1 VKRETDSLDDDRI
14 IKVRTGDRVSE
25 LEEQLV
31 STRRVLEA
39 FRDIASALAAPVDPD
54 SLLGLVL
61 ERASALLDAD
71 RATLYLIDDATGE
84 LVSKLVVG
92 GGEQTIR
99 LAVGQG
105 IAGTVVQAG
114 KAIRVPDAY
123 EDNRFSRGWDG
134 KTGYRTRS
142 ILAVPMKNHVGQTI
156 GVLQVLNKRN
166 GKTFTDEDE
175 SLLGALATQAAISI
189 DNVKLYLAVVEKN
202 NVLAQVRRKLERK
215 VDFLNLLFELESAM
229 ARAVD
234 QRQLV
239 QSLLGLTVAA
249 TRTKAGSALL
259 LDPDGLHHPVFV
271 YRQDVPGVL
280 AEHAIDRP
288 IGTFLQTIRQAGPV
302 CMHDVRRRTK
312 ATAELSLI
320 GVRARS
326 ILAVP
331 MLSEQGEAFGALV
344 LYDREDGS
352 SFTDDDRELL
362 RLVAANASTA
372 ISLLRSRE
380 SQRVSDRL
388 STIGRLLSSVLHD
401 LKTPM
406 AVISGYVQLMASTE
420 NAEQRRSYSELVL
433 KQFDHI
439 TAMQREVLA
448 FARGERTLL
457 VSKVYLQKFFD
468 ELRVQ
473 LERELEGRGVKLEL
487 ELRDRGTARFDQAKV
502 TRALHNL
509 ARNALD
515 AMGTGGTL
523 RIVVDRDAESL
534 VVRVSD
540 TGPGIPEQ
548 IRGKLFES
556 FVTAEKTEGT
566 GLGLAI
572 VKKIVEEHGGR
583 VDVSSSS
590 QGAEFTLRLPQV

>member
-1 VKRETDSLDDDRI
+1 MKRAPAIRDHHDGKGSR
-14 IKVRTGDRVSE
+14 RDRVSE
-25 LEEQLV
+25 LEEQLAN
-31 STRRVLEA
+31 TRRVLEA
-39 FRDIASALAAPVDPD
+39 FRDIASALASPGDPD
-54 SLLGLVL
+54 RLLGLVL
-61 ERASALLDAD
+61 SRASELLAAD
-71 RATLYLIDDATGE
+71 RATLYLIDDATGD
-84 LVSKLVVG
+84 LVSRLVEG
-92 GGEQTIR
+92 GCEQTIR
-99 LAVGQG
+99 LTVGQG
-105 IAGTVVQAG
+105 IAGAVVATG

-134 KTGYRTRS
+134 RTGYRTRS

-166 GKTFTDEDE
+166 DEAFTDEDE
-175 SLLGALATQAAISI
+175 GLLAALATQAAIAI

-202 NVLAQVRRKLERK
+202 TDLAKVRRKLERK

-229 ARAVD
+229 ARAGD
-234 QRQLV
+234 QDQLV
-239 QSLLGLTVAA
+239 RALLESTVNA
-249 TRTKAGSALL
+249 TQTKAGAALL
-259 LDPDGLHHPVFV
+259 LDPDGSDHQLFAFRMDLPHALRKLHV
-271 YRQDVPGVL
+271 
-280 AEHAIDRP
+280 DRP
-288 IGTFLQTIRQAGPV
+288 MGSLARAIREAKPV
-302 CMHDVRRRTK
+302 CLKDARRSK
-312 ATAELSLI
+312 ATQELSVMELQA
-320 GVRARS
+320 RA

-331 MLSEQGEAFGALV
+331 MLSEDAEAFGALA

-352 SFTDDDRELL
+352 PFTDDDRELL

-406 AVISGYVQLMASTE
+406 AVISGYVQLLATTE
-420 NAEQRRSYSELVL
+420 DGERRKAYSELVL

-439 TAMQREVLA
+439 TAMQKEVLA

-468 ELRVQ
+468 EFRAHMDA
-473 LERELEGRGVKLEL
+473 ELEGRGVKLEL
-487 ELRDRGTARFDQAKV
+487 ELRDRGTARFDQAKM

-509 ARNALD
+509 SRNAVD
-515 AMGTGGTL
+515 AMGSLGGTL
-523 RIVVDRDAESL
+523 RIVVDREDGEL
-534 VVRVSD
+534 VFRVRD

-548 IRGKLFES
+548 IRDKLFDY
-556 FVTAEKTEGT
+556 FVTADKAEGT

-583 VDVSSSS
+583 VDVSTSSE
-590 QGAEFTLRLPQV
+590 GAEFTVRLPQ

>member
-1 VKRETDSLDDDRI
+1 
-14 IKVRTGDRVSE
+14 
-25 LEEQLV
+25 
-31 STRRVLEA
+31 
-39 FRDIASALAAPVDPD
+39 
-54 SLLGLVL
+54 
-61 ERASALLDAD
+61 
-71 RATLYLIDDATGE
+71 
-84 LVSKLVVG
+84 
-92 GGEQTIR
+92 
-99 LAVGQG
+99 
-105 IAGTVVQAG
+105 
-114 KAIRVPDAY
+114 
-123 EDNRFSRGWDG
+123 
-134 KTGYRTRS
+134 
-142 ILAVPMKNHVGQTI
+142 
-156 GVLQVLNKRN
+156 
-166 GKTFTDEDE
+166 
-175 SLLGALATQAAISI
+175 
-189 DNVKLYLAVVEKN
+189 
-202 NVLAQVRRKLERK
+202 
-215 VDFLNLLFELESAM
+215 
-229 ARAVD
+229 
-234 QRQLV
+234 
-239 QSLLGLTVAA
+239 
-249 TRTKAGSALL
+249 
-259 LDPDGLHHPVFV
+259 
-271 YRQDVPGVL
+271 
-280 AEHAIDRP
+280 
-288 IGTFLQTIRQAGPV
+288 
-302 CMHDVRRRTK
+302 MHDVRRRTK

-320 GVRARS
+320 GLRARS

-344 LYDREDGS
+344 LYDREDDS

-420 NAEQRRSYSELVL
+420 SAEQRRSYSELVL

-523 RIVVDRDAESL
+523 RIVVDREADSL

-540 TGPGIPEQ
+540 TGPGIPDQ

-572 VKKIVEEHGGR
+572 VKKIVEEHRGS

-590 QGAEFTLRLPQV
+590 QGAEFTLRLPQS